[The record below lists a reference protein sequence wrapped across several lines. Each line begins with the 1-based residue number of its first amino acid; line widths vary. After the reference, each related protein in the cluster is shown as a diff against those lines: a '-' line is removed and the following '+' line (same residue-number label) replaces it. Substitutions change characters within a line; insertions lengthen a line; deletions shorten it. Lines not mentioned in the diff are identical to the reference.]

1 MKNSSGVLLA
11 RVAVERPPAREPRG
25 LQRRRGMS
33 IEEGMRARDV
43 QLQEALAALRSAA
56 NDASAAVVALLHVVA
71 PNVQLQPA
79 RPAAEEL
86 PQKTGFV
93 PLAQELRDVA
103 CQLRMLETS
112 VEGVS
117 QLARAGIV

>member
-1 MKNSSGVLLA
+1 
-11 RVAVERPPAREPRG
+11 
-25 LQRRRGMS
+25 MS

-79 RPAAEEL
+79 RPAAEEP